1 MAHAALRR
9 ASPAPL
15 KAVFN
20 DVLRTLKP
28 SPKADGTPQDGFLY
42 SGNRHDS
49 LPRALLLDRRLTPLE
64 RNAWQVLHVLLDR
77 SGLTAFPTYER
88 LRPYLAV
95 MPCATQA
102 SNETVARALA
112 LLRLTRWLSLVR
124 RQRDPHTGRIQGN
137 LYVLHDEPLTPFEA
151 IQLDPDY
158 LKLVSQALSHAAKT
172 VQVVARQVLKEVT
185 EDPQVNQRSLP
196 TRLQIIAQRLAQQGW
211 TDKGVLAVT
220 DPEIPKSE
228 DSTSTPSSDSEA
240 GAIPDSDDALR
251 NPKADRTVR
260 KVDKELVRT
269 KRTVS
274 NDLVLPP
281 RFLTLDREQQSG
293 ALAALKPVEPAQ
305 RQAILDEW
313 AARCERSAVRN
324 PAGYLFGIIQKALRG
339 EFNRAAA
346 STSMPTQPPLPP
358 EPTPIIPAEPPPARA
373 CQTSRNPE
381 VGQAHLDQLRS
392 ALRLPPRDA
401 IPRG

>member
-1 MAHAALRR
+1 MTHEALRR
-9 ASPAPL
+9 ESPAPL
-15 KAVFN
+15 TAVFN
-20 DVLRTLKP
+20 NVLRTLKP

-77 SGLTAFPTYER
+77 SGLTTFPTYER

-95 MPCATQA
+95 MPCAAQA

-158 LKLVSQALSHAAKT
+158 LKLVSQALSHAAKA

-211 TDKGVLAVT
+211 TGKGVLAVT

-228 DSTSTPSSDSEA
+228 DSTPAPSSDSEA

-269 KRTVS
+269 NMTVS
-274 NDLVLPP
+274 DDLVLPP
-281 RFLTLDREQQSG
+281 RFLALDREQQSG

-346 STSMPTQPPLPP
+346 STPTLPPLPP
-358 EPTPIIPAEPPPARA
+358 EPTPIIPAESPPARA

-381 VGQAHLDQLRS
+381 VGRAHLDKLRS

>member
-1 MAHAALRR
+1 MAHEALRR
-9 ASPAPL
+9 ATPAPL
-15 KAVFN
+15 TAVFN

-124 RQRDPHTGRIQGN
+124 RQRDPQTGRIQGN

-196 TRLQIIAQRLAQQGW
+196 SRLQIIAQRLAQQGW
-211 TDKGVLAVT
+211 ADKGVLAVM

-228 DSTSTPSSDSEA
+228 DSTPAPPSDSET
-240 GAIPDSDDALR
+240 GAIPDSNDTLR

-269 KRTVS
+269 KRTES

-346 STSMPTQPPLPP
+346 STPTPPPLPP
-358 EPTPIIPAEPPPARA
+358 EPTPIVPAKSSPARA
-373 CQTSRNPE
+373 WQTSRNPE
-381 VGQAHLDQLRS
+381 VGRAHLDQLRS

>member
-1 MAHAALRR
+1 MAHEALRR

-15 KAVFN
+15 TAVFN
-20 DVLRTLKP
+20 DVLCTLKP

-95 MPCATQA
+95 MPCAAQA

-158 LKLVSQALSHAAKT
+158 LKLVSHALSHAAKA

-211 TDKGVLAVT
+211 TDKGVLTVMNS
-220 DPEIPKSE
+220 ELPKSE
-228 DSTSTPSSDSEA
+228 DSTPAPASDSEA
-240 GAIPDSDDALR
+240 GAIPDADDALR

-269 KRTVS
+269 KRAVS

-281 RFLTLDREQQSG
+281 RFLALDREQRSG

-313 AARCERSAVRN
+313 AARCESSAVRN

-346 STSMPTQPPLPP
+346 STPTPPPLPP
-358 EPTPIIPAEPPPARA
+358 EPTPIISAESPPARA
-373 CQTSRNPE
+373 CQRSRNPE
-381 VGQAHLDQLRS
+381 VGRAHLDQLRS
-392 ALRLPPRDA
+392 ALRLPPRGA

>member
-1 MAHAALRR
+1 MAHEALRR
-9 ASPAPL
+9 ATPVPL
-15 KAVFN
+15 TAVFN

-158 LKLVSQALSHAAKT
+158 LKLVSQALSHAAKA

-228 DSTSTPSSDSEA
+228 DSTPAPPSDSEA
-240 GAIPDSDDALR
+240 GAIPDSDDVLR

-346 STSMPTQPPLPP
+346 STPTPPPLPP
-358 EPTPIIPAEPPPARA
+358 EPTPIVPAESPPARAA

-381 VGQAHLDQLRS
+381 VGRAHLDQLRS